1 MNYDEELPDYDKLS
15 ELIELQG
22 DADEIDEDADYIVK
36 MPKEDMFKVLEL
48 TKNKYPE
55 LFDALVKGI
64 IQYYKPDSDD

>member
-1 MNYDEELPDYDKLS
+1 MNYDEELPDFDKLS
-15 ELIELQG
+15 ELIELQS
-22 DADEIDEDADYIVK
+22 DADDIDEDEAYIVK